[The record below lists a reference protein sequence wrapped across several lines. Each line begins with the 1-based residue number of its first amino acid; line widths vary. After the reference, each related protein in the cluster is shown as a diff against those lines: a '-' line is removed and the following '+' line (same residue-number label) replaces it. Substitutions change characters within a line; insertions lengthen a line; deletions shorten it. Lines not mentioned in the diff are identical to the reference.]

1 MATGSEDWWQVGDRD
16 TISSLELAGAV
27 SGVDATVLVQIWG
40 PVVVA
45 GDAQEQIEALSHGF
59 S

>member
-16 TISSLELAGAV
+16 MISSLELAGEV

-40 PVVVA
+40 PVAVA
-45 GDAQEQIEALSHGF
+45 GDAQEQNEAVSPT
-59 S
+59 

>member
-16 TISSLELAGAV
+16 MISSLELAGEV

-45 GDAQEQIEALSHGF
+45 GDAQEQIEAVSPT
-59 S
+59 